1 MATPSIWRVARQT
14 PSTIAILSEL
24 SKAKLLGTRGVTS
37 IVPSRSSI
45 DELSYITTTELRGK
59 QVRLIVTHDSTG
71 RGAWA
76 WGWDDQP
83 FLSHVPHL
91 SQFFIKGRSA
101 TGNKAKADVLEAI
114 AAERANPGV
123 YSAPESIHPTLD
135 TLLGLGWVAGC
146 SREWVA
152 NLAKNNN
159 RNYSGANSVEFW
171 ERDLAKF
178 QSDPTYRAYI
188 STRAD
193 LLPLYIDGDATLAL
207 KVEQA
212 RQAQAI
218 ITAEIEYQEQLWSAY
233 WLAAPERHLEAVRQ
247 LQKSAPEEVK
257 NLIFEGVDKLFEKE
271 TIVEVTPF
279 TTALPTEDLAIGGA
293 VAGAPTSTTY
303 LVSNIGWDT
312 YATED
317 GGYPAPVLPNEVR
330 VTIHSN
336 YWGSR
341 ASAWSTDRIN
351 ATILNHLSDHYGFT
365 VLASDTPEE
374 LLILGGGWVD
384 GGITG
389 EDLPHEFVREDGG
402 FLEDAS
408 GNLIPK
414 LAECEE
420 IQVSEPNLVEV
431 PEARD
436 TILDTLNPYDAVR
449 IEQYGFLRSRVAQAF
464 PGGAKWLLA
473 YPKWHHDTA
482 NGGVVI
488 KDEDLLDFY
497 LIETHDA
504 DDSRTPDWWDWSA
517 EACEAVELV
526 TGRFVR
532 HGGGYW
538 GIPLFRLP
546 RDTRAAP
553 FRTLV
558 AGLDADAECV
568 AKSLSSV
575 CSWERLDA
583 FRFLAQDG
591 WAGDGKR
598 QYWAGPVNTWAL
610 DHKRVNLILAY
621 LGHEVVTEQDLI
633 DSEED
638 DVEGLEA
645 EEAGF
650 YPTKSTLGV

>member
-24 SKAKLLGTRGVTS
+24 SKSKLLGTGGVTS
-37 IVPSRSSI
+37 IVPSRSTI
-45 DELSYITTTELRGK
+45 DELSYLTVTELRGR

-83 FLSHVPHL
+83 SLSHVPHL

-114 AAERANPGV
+114 AAERANPGL

-135 TLLGLGWVAGC
+135 TLLGLGWHAGC

-171 ERDLAKF
+171 ERDLAKY

-193 LLPLYIDGDATLAL
+193 LLPLYIDGDATLAR

-218 ITAEIEYQEQLWSAY
+218 IIAEIEYQEQLWSSY
-233 WLAAPERHLEAVRQ
+233 WHAAPEKHLEASRQ
-247 LQKSAPEEVK
+247 LRKSAPDQVK
-257 NLIFEGVDKLFEKE
+257 NLTEKE
-271 TIVEVTPF
+271 TTVEATPF
-279 TTALPTEDLAIGGA
+279 TTDLPTEDLAIGGA

-303 LVSNIGWDT
+303 LVSNIVWDT

-351 ATILNHLSDHYGFT
+351 ATIIDHLSDHYGFN
-365 VLASDTPEE
+365 VLASDAPEE
-374 LLILGGGWVD
+374 LLVLGGGRVD
-384 GGITG
+384 GGHTDG
-389 EDLPHEFVREDGG
+389 EDLPREFVREDGG

-414 LAECEE
+414 LAKHEAS
-420 IQVSEPNLVEV
+420 QVSEPNLVEV

-436 TILDTLNPYDAVR
+436 TILDTLSTYEAVR

-488 KDEDLLDFY
+488 KEEDLLDFY
-497 LIETHDA
+497 LIETHAA
-504 DDSRTPDWWDWSA
+504 DDNTPDWWDWSA

-526 TGRFVR
+526 AGRFVR

-546 RDTRAAP
+546 RDTQAVP
-553 FRTLV
+553 FRKLV
-558 AGLDADAECV
+558 ADLGTDAECV

-575 CSWERLDA
+575 CSWDRLDA
-583 FRFLAQDG
+583 FRFLAEDG

-598 QYWAGPVNTWAL
+598 QYWAGIKNTWAQ
-610 DHKRVNLILAY
+610 DHARVNLILTY
-621 LGHEVVTEQDLI
+621 LGHEPVTEQDLI

-638 DVEGLEA
+638 DVDGLEA

-650 YPTKSTLGV
+650 YPTKSTLGL

>member
-14 PSTIAILSEL
+14 PSTIAILNGL
-24 SKAKLLGTRGVTS
+24 SKAKLLGINGVTS
-37 IVPSRSSI
+37 IVPSRSTI
-45 DELSYITTTELRGK
+45 DELSYLTVTELRGR

-83 FLSHVPHL
+83 SLSHVPHL

-114 AAERANPGV
+114 AAERANPGI

-159 RNYSGANSVEFW
+159 RSYSGANSVEFW
-171 ERDLAKF
+171 TSDLAKY

-193 LLPLYIDGDATLAL
+193 LLPRYLDGDATLAL

-218 ITAEIEYQEQLWSAY
+218 IIAEIEYQEQLWSSC
-233 WLAAPERHLEAVRQ
+233 WHAAPEKHLEASRQ
-247 LQKSAPEEVK
+247 LQKSAPDEVK
-257 NLIFEGVDKLFEKE
+257 NLIEKE
-271 TIVEVTPF
+271 TTVEETPF
-279 TTALPTEDLAIGGA
+279 TTDLPTEDLAIGGA

-303 LVSNIGWDT
+303 LVSNIVWDT
-312 YATED
+312 HATED

-330 VTIHSN
+330 VTIHSK
-336 YWGSR
+336 YWGDRS
-341 ASAWSTDRIN
+341 SAWSTDRIN
-351 ATILNHLSDHYGFT
+351 ATIIDHLSDHYGFN
-365 VLASDTPEE
+365 VLASDAPEE
-374 LLILGGGWVD
+374 LLVLGGGRVD
-384 GGITG
+384 GGHTDG
-389 EDLPHEFVREDGG
+389 EDLPR
-402 FLEDAS
+402 
-408 GNLIPK
+408 PK
-414 LAECEE
+414 LAEREG
-420 IQVSEPNLVEV
+420 IRVSEPNLVEV
-431 PEARD
+431 SEARD
-436 TILDTLNPYDAVR
+436 DILDTLNTYDAVR

-488 KDEDLLDFY
+488 KEEDLLDYY

-504 DDSRTPDWWDWSA
+504 DDRTPDWWDWSA

-546 RDTRAAP
+546 RDTQAVP
-553 FRTLV
+553 FRQLV
-558 AGLDADAECV
+558 ADLGTDAECV

-575 CSWERLDA
+575 CSWNRLDA
-583 FRFLAQDG
+583 FRFLAEDG

-598 QYWAGPVNTWAL
+598 QYWGGIKNTWAQ
-610 DHKRVNLILAY
+610 DHKRVNLIVAY
-621 LGHEVVTEQDLI
+621 LGHAPVTEQDLI

-638 DVEGLEA
+638 DVDGLEA

-650 YPTKSTLGV
+650 YPTKSTLGI